1 MMNFILTDE
10 YFKARGSVR
19 TKRPTPLQTLSCARN
34 DSACF
39 HLLAETGTRCILDP
53 GTSPALTY
61 ELGLPRFRIAV
72 EAPFACT
79 VRTEGYLEDENGIPC
94 AEVLHNVPQTYEGG
108 LFAPAH
114 ILVDVPADAKA
125 GQYLITVRVFRAV
138 GAFAEEKVFEG
149 ALTLNVCSYVLPS
162 PQQWRC
168 HLDLWQHNSNIAR
181 TFGTELWS
189 DEHFAKMEQVIA
201 TLSDLGQRSV
211 TVVAGDC
218 PWRGWGCYLL
228 KDHPAT
234 LFEYSMILIRRE
246 KDGSFSYDFSALR
259 RYIELCFSYGIRGDI
274 TVYGLMGIWSHMPL
288 FPGSAPEDYPEQVLI
303 RYLDES
309 DGCYHYLEKTEDILS
324 YIRALFA
331 LFREMG
337 VFHLVRIGADEP
349 SDLNAYNKNVALLR
363 SVAPDIQFKMA
374 LDKTSAIQTFSPDT
388 DDIAAS
394 FPCSCENRALLHKV
408 REENEKRRILF
419 YVCNIPKNE
428 PNTVLKSELYECTAL
443 AAIGY
448 LFGFDGF
455 LRWAYT
461 CWTQDPLKDIRYNNT
476 ALPAGDVNFLYP
488 AKSGGVL
495 FSIRY
500 FALRKMLQI
509 YEMLHL
515 LKDSGR
521 EEAIENALELIL
533 KNKDV
538 STYMKDDFC
547 TNEGIFSEENK
558 DYLAFYD
565 ALLRAL
571 TEGNG

>member
-1 MMNFILTDE
+1 MNIILTDE

-19 TKRPTPLQTLSCARN
+19 AKPPVPVKELFSARN
-34 DSACF
+34 DSVCF
-39 HLLAETGTRCILDP
+39 QLLIDTGTRCILNP

-125 GQYLITVRVFRAV
+125 GQYPITVRVFRAV

-149 ALTLNVCSYVLPS
+149 ALTLNVFPYVLPS

-201 TLSDLGQRSV
+201 TLADLGQRSI
-211 TVVAGDC
+211 TVVVGDC

-234 LFEYSMILIRRE
+234 LFEYSMIAVTKE
-246 KDGSFSYDFSALR
+246 KDGNFSYDFSVLK

-274 TVYGLMGIWSHMPL
+274 TLYGLMGIWSHMPL
-288 FPGSAPEDYPEQVLI
+288 FAGSAPEDYPEKVLI
-303 RYLDES
+303 RYLDEA
-309 DGCYHYLEKTEDILS
+309 DGCFKYLKKTEDILA
-324 YIRALFA
+324 YIRALFDA
-331 LFREMG
+331 LREMG
-337 VFHLVRIGADEP
+337 VFDLVRIGADEP
-349 SDLNAYNKNVALLR
+349 ADLAAYRKNVALLR
-363 SVAPDIQFKMA
+363 SMAPDIKFKMA
-374 LDKTSAIQTFSPDT
+374 LDKTAAIRTFCEDT
-388 DDIAAS
+388 DDLAAS

-408 REENEKRRILF
+408 KEENEKRRILF
-419 YVCNIPKNE
+419 YVCNIPKNA

-448 LFGFDGF
+448 RFGFDGF

-461 CWTQDPLKDIRYNNT
+461 CWTERPLEDIRYNNT

-515 LKDSGR
+515 LKDRGR
-521 EEAIENALELIL
+521 EDAIEEALSLIL
-533 KNKDV
+533 KNKEV

-558 DYLAFYD
+558 DYLAFYNV
-565 ALLRAL
+565 LLRAL

>member
-19 TKRPTPLQTLSCARN
+19 AKRPAPLQTLSCARN

-39 HLLAETGTRCILDP
+39 QLLAETGTRCILDP

-94 AEVLHNVPQTYEGG
+94 AEVLHNGPQTYEGG

-125 GQYLITVRVFRAV
+125 GQYPITVRVFRAV
-138 GAFAEEKVFEG
+138 GAFAEEKVFEST
-149 ALTLNVCSYVLPS
+149 LTLNVCSYVLPS

-201 TLSDLGQRSV
+201 TLADLGQRSI
-211 TVVAGDC
+211 TVVVGDC

-234 LFEYSMILIRRE
+234 LFEYSMIAVTKE
-246 KDGSFSYDFSALR
+246 KDGRFSYDFSALK

-274 TVYGLMGIWSHMPL
+274 TLYGLMGIWSHMPL
-288 FPGSAPEDYPEQVLI
+288 FAGSTPEDYPEQVLI
-303 RYLDES
+303 RYLDEA
-309 DGCYHYLEKTEDILS
+309 DGCFKYLKKTEDILA
-324 YIRALFA
+324 YIRALFDA
-331 LFREMG
+331 LREMG
-337 VFHLVRIGADEP
+337 VFDLVRIGADEP
-349 SDLNAYNKNVALLR
+349 SDLAAYRKNVALLR
-363 SVAPDIQFKMA
+363 SLAPDIHFKMA
-374 LDKTSAIQTFSPDT
+374 LDKTAAIRTFCEDT

-394 FPCSCENRALLHKV
+394 FPCSCENRALLKDV
-408 REENEKRRILF
+408 KQKKGTRLLF
-419 YVCNIPKNE
+419 YVCNIPKNA
-428 PNTVLKSELYECTAL
+428 PNTVLHNELYESTAL

-476 ALPAGDVNFLYP
+476 ALPAGDVNFVYP
-488 AKSGGVL
+488 AKNGGVL
-495 FSIRY
+495 FSVRY

-515 LKDSGR
+515 LKDRGR
-521 EEAIENALELIL
+521 EDAIEEALSLIL
-533 KNKDV
+533 KNKEV
-538 STYMKDDFC
+538 STYMKDEFC

-558 DYLAFYD
+558 DYLAFYNV
-565 ALLRAL
+565 LLRAL

>member
-1 MMNFILTDE
+1 MNIILTDE

-19 TKRPTPLQTLSCARN
+19 AKPPVPVKELFSARN
-34 DSACF
+34 DSVCF
-39 HLLAETGTRCILDP
+39 QLLIDSGTRCILNA

-61 ELGLPRFRIAV
+61 EAGLSRLRVAV
-72 EAPFACT
+72 DSPFPCT
-79 VRTEGYLEDENGIPC
+79 VRTEGYLKDENGVPC
-94 AEVLHNVPQTYEGG
+94 AEILWESPQTYEGG

-114 ILVDVPADAKA
+114 ILIDVPADAKP
-125 GQYLITVRVFRAV
+125 GQYAVTVRFFEAKGARGERKIFEETLPFTVFP
-138 GAFAEEKVFEG
+138 
-149 ALTLNVCSYVLPS
+149 YVLPS

-181 TFGTELWS
+181 TFGVEPWS
-189 DEHFAKMEQVIA
+189 DEHFVEMEKVIA
-201 TLSDLGQRSV
+201 TLSDLGQKSV

-234 LFEYSMILIRRE
+234 LFEYSMIFVRRE

-288 FPGSAPEDYPEQVLI
+288 FAGSTPEDYPEQVLI
-303 RYLDES
+303 RYLDEA
-309 DGCYHYLEKTEDILS
+309 DGCFKYLKKTEDILA
-324 YIRALFA
+324 YIRALFDA
-331 LFREMG
+331 LREMG
-337 VFHLVRIGADEP
+337 VFDLVRIGADEP
-349 SDLNAYNKNVALLR
+349 ADLAAYRKNVALLR
-363 SVAPDIQFKMA
+363 SLAPDIHFKMA
-374 LDKTSAIQTFSPDT
+374 LDKTAAIRTFCENT

-394 FPCSCENRALLHKV
+394 FPCSCENRALLKDV
-408 REENEKRRILF
+408 KQKKGTRLLF
-419 YVCNIPKNE
+419 YVCNIPKNA
-428 PNTVLKSELYECTAL
+428 PNTVLHNELYESTAL

-515 LKDSGR
+515 LKDRGR
-521 EEAIENALELIL
+521 EEAIEEALSLIL

>member
-1 MMNFILTDE
+1 M
-10 YFKARGSVR
+10 
-19 TKRPTPLQTLSCARN
+19 
-34 DSACF
+34 
-39 HLLAETGTRCILDP
+39 
-53 GTSPALTY
+53 
-61 ELGLPRFRIAV
+61 IAV
-72 EAPFACT
+72 T
-79 VRTEGYLEDENGIPC
+79 
-94 AEVLHNVPQTYEGG
+94 
-108 LFAPAH
+108 
-114 ILVDVPADAKA
+114 K
-125 GQYLITVRVFRAV
+125 
-138 GAFAEEKVFEG
+138 
-149 ALTLNVCSYVLPS
+149 
-162 PQQWRC
+162 
-168 HLDLWQHNSNIAR
+168 
-181 TFGTELWS
+181 
-189 DEHFAKMEQVIA
+189 
-201 TLSDLGQRSV
+201 
-211 TVVAGDC
+211 
-218 PWRGWGCYLL
+218 
-228 KDHPAT
+228 
-234 LFEYSMILIRRE
+234 E
-246 KDGSFSYDFSALR
+246 KDGRFSYDFSALR

-363 SVAPDIQFKMA
+363 SVAPDIKFKMA
-374 LDKTSAIQTFSPDT
+374 LDKTAAIRTFCEDT

-394 FPCSCENRALLHKV
+394 FPCSCENRALLKDV
-408 REENEKRRILF
+408 KQKKGTRLLF
-419 YVCNIPKNE
+419 YVCNIPKNS
-428 PNTVLKSELYECTAL
+428 PNTVLHNELYESTAL

-461 CWTQDPLKDIRYNNT
+461 CWTQNPLKDIRYNNT

-515 LKDSGR
+515 LKDRGR
-521 EEAIENALELIL
+521 EEAIGNALSLIL
-533 KNKDV
+533 KNKEV

-558 DYLAFYD
+558 RLSR
-565 ALLRAL
+565 LL
-571 TEGNG
+571 

>member
-1 MMNFILTDE
+1 MNIILTDE

-19 TKRPTPLQTLSCARN
+19 AKPPVPVKELFSARN
-34 DSACF
+34 DSVCF
-39 HLLAETGTRCILDP
+39 QLLIDSGTRCILNA

-61 ELGLPRFRIAV
+61 EAGLSRLRVAV
-72 EAPFACT
+72 DSPFPCT
-79 VRTEGYLEDENGIPC
+79 VRTEGYLKDENGVPC
-94 AEVLHNVPQTYEGG
+94 AEILWESPQTYEGG

-114 ILVDVPADAKA
+114 ILIDVPADAKP
-125 GQYLITVRVFRAV
+125 GQYAVTVRFFEAKGARGERKIFEETLPFTVFP
-138 GAFAEEKVFEG
+138 
-149 ALTLNVCSYVLPS
+149 YVLPS

-181 TFGTELWS
+181 TFGVEPWS
-189 DEHFAKMEQVIA
+189 DEHFVEMEKVIA

-288 FPGSAPEDYPEQVLI
+288 FPGTAPEDYPEQVLI
-303 RYLDES
+303 RYLDEA

-324 YIRALFA
+324 YIRALFS

-363 SVAPDIQFKMA
+363 SVAPDIKFKMA

-394 FPCSCENRALLHKV
+394 FPCSCENRALLKDV
-408 REENEKRRILF
+408 KQKKGTRLLF
-419 YVCNIPKNE
+419 YVCNIPKNA
-428 PNTVLKSELYECTAL
+428 PNTVLHNELYESTAL

-461 CWTQDPLKDIRYNNT
+461 CWTERPLEDIRYNNT

-515 LKDSGR
+515 LKDRGR
-521 EEAIENALELIL
+521 EEAIEGALSLIL
-533 KNKDV
+533 KNKEV

>member
-19 TKRPTPLQTLSCARN
+19 AKRPAPLQTLSCARN

-39 HLLAETGTRCILDP
+39 QLLAETGTRCILDP

-125 GQYLITVRVFRAV
+125 GQYPITVRVFRAV

-201 TLSDLGQRSV
+201 TLADLGQRSI
-211 TVVAGDC
+211 TVVVGDC

-234 LFEYSMILIRRE
+234 LFEYSMIAVTKE
-246 KDGSFSYDFSALR
+246 KDGRFSYDFSVLK

-274 TVYGLMGIWSHMPL
+274 TLYGLMGIWSHMPL
-288 FPGSAPEDYPEQVLI
+288 FAGSTPEDYPEKVLI
-303 RYLDES
+303 RYLDEA
-309 DGCYHYLEKTEDILS
+309 DGCFKYLKKTEDILS
-324 YIRALFA
+324 YIRALFS

-363 SVAPDIQFKMA
+363 SVAPDIKFKMA

-428 PNTVLKSELYECTAL
+428 PNTVFKSELYECTAL

-461 CWTQDPLKDIRYNNT
+461 CWTERPLEDIRYNNT
-476 ALPAGDVNFLYP
+476 ALPAGDVNFVYP
-488 AKSGGVL
+488 AKNGGVL
-495 FSIRY
+495 YSVRY
-500 FALRKMLQI
+500 FALKRMLQLM
-509 YEMLHL
+509 EAMQLLH
-515 LKDSGR
+515 DRGR
-521 EEAIENALELIL
+521 RQDVEAALPLIL
-533 KNKDV
+533 KNTDV
-538 STYMKDDFC
+538 SSWMQDDFF
-547 TNEGIFSEENK
+547 TKEGILSHDPADYTAFRKTLLQLLSEEA
-558 DYLAFYD
+558 D
-565 ALLRAL
+565 
-571 TEGNG
+571 

>member
-19 TKRPTPLQTLSCARN
+19 AKRPAPLQTLSCARN

-39 HLLAETGTRCILDP
+39 QLLAETGTRCILDP
-53 GTSPALTY
+53 GTSPALSY

-108 LFAPAH
+108 LYAPAH

-201 TLSDLGQRSV
+201 TLADLGQRSI
-211 TVVAGDC
+211 TVVVGDC

-234 LFEYSMILIRRE
+234 LFEYSMIAVTKE
-246 KDGSFSYDFSALR
+246 KDGRFSYDFSALK

-274 TVYGLMGIWSHMPL
+274 TLYGLMGIWSHMPL
-288 FPGSAPEDYPEQVLI
+288 FAGSAPEDYPEQVLI
-303 RYLDES
+303 RYLDEA
-309 DGCYHYLEKTEDILS
+309 DGCFKYLKKTEDILA
-324 YIRALFA
+324 YIRALFDA
-331 LFREMG
+331 LREMG
-337 VFHLVRIGADEP
+337 VFDLVRIGADEP
-349 SDLNAYNKNVALLR
+349 SDLAAYRKNVALLR
-363 SVAPDIQFKMA
+363 SLAPDIKFKMA
-374 LDKTSAIQTFSPDT
+374 LDKTAAIRTFCEDT

-394 FPCSCENRALLHKV
+394 FPCSCENRALLKDV
-408 REENEKRRILF
+408 KQKKGTRLLF
-419 YVCNIPKNE
+419 YVCNIPKNA
-428 PNTVLKSELYECTAL
+428 PNTVLHNELYESTAL

-515 LKDSGR
+515 LKDRGR
-521 EEAIENALELIL
+521 EEAIEGALALIL

>member
-1 MMNFILTDE
+1 MNIILTDE

-19 TKRPTPLQTLSCARN
+19 AKPPVPVKELFSARN
-34 DSACF
+34 DSVCF
-39 HLLAETGTRCILDP
+39 QLLIDSGTRCILNA

-61 ELGLPRFRIAV
+61 EAGLSRLRVAV
-72 EAPFACT
+72 DSPFPCT
-79 VRTEGYLEDENGIPC
+79 VRTEGYLKDENGVPC
-94 AEVLHNVPQTYEGG
+94 AEILWESPQTYEGG

-114 ILVDVPADAKA
+114 ILIDVPADAKP
-125 GQYLITVRVFRAV
+125 GQYAVTVRFFEAKGARGERKIFEETLPFTVFP
-138 GAFAEEKVFEG
+138 
-149 ALTLNVCSYVLPS
+149 YVLPS

-201 TLSDLGQRSV
+201 TLADLGQRSI
-211 TVVAGDC
+211 TVVVGDC

-234 LFEYSMILIRRE
+234 LFEYSMIAVTQE
-246 KDGSFSYDFSALR
+246 KDGRFSYDFSALR

-288 FPGSAPEDYPEQVLI
+288 FPGTAPEDYPEQVLI
-303 RYLDES
+303 RYLDEA
-309 DGCYHYLEKTEDILS
+309 DGCFKYLKKTEDILA
-324 YIRALFA
+324 YIRALFDA
-331 LFREMG
+331 LREMG
-337 VFHLVRIGADEP
+337 VFDLVRIGADEP
-349 SDLNAYNKNVALLR
+349 ADLAAYRKNVALLR
-363 SVAPDIQFKMA
+363 SLAPDIKFKMA

-394 FPCSCENRALLHKV
+394 FPCSCENRALLKDV
-408 REENEKRRILF
+408 KQKKGTRLLF
-419 YVCNIPKNE
+419 YVCNIPKNA
-428 PNTVLKSELYECTAL
+428 PNTVLHNELYESTAL

-461 CWTQDPLKDIRYNNT
+461 CWTERPLEEIRYNNT
-476 ALPAGDVNFLYP
+476 ALPAGDVNFVYP

-495 FSIRY
+495 FSVRY

-515 LKDSGR
+515 LKDRGR
-521 EEAIENALELIL
+521 EDAIEEALSLIL
-533 KNKDV
+533 KNKEV

-558 DYLAFYD
+558 DYLAFYNV
-565 ALLRAL
+565 LLRAL

>member
-19 TKRPTPLQTLSCARN
+19 AKRPAPLQTLSCARN

-39 HLLAETGTRCILDP
+39 QLLAETGTRCILDP
-53 GTSPALTY
+53 GTSPALSY

-125 GQYLITVRVFRAV
+125 GQYPITVRVFRAV
-138 GAFAEEKVFEG
+138 GAFAEEKVFEST
-149 ALTLNVCSYVLPS
+149 LTLNVCSYVLPS

-201 TLSDLGQRSV
+201 TLADLGQRSI
-211 TVVAGDC
+211 TVVVGDC

-234 LFEYSMILIRRE
+234 LFEYSMIAVTKE
-246 KDGSFSYDFSALR
+246 KDGRFSYDFSALR

-274 TVYGLMGIWSHMPL
+274 TLYGLMGIWSHMPL
-288 FPGSAPEDYPEQVLI
+288 FAGSTPEDYPEQVLI
-303 RYLDES
+303 RYLDEA
-309 DGCYHYLEKTEDILS
+309 DGCFKYLKKTEDILA
-324 YIRALFA
+324 YIRALFDA
-331 LFREMG
+331 LRKMG
-337 VFHLVRIGADEP
+337 VFDLVRIGADEP
-349 SDLNAYNKNVALLR
+349 SDLAAYRKNVALLR
-363 SVAPDIQFKMA
+363 SLAPDIKFKMA
-374 LDKTSAIQTFSPDT
+374 LDKTAAIRTFCEDT

-394 FPCSCENRALLHKV
+394 FPCSCENRALLKDV
-408 REENEKRRILF
+408 KQKKGTRLLF
-419 YVCNIPKNE
+419 YVCNIPKNA
-428 PNTVLKSELYECTAL
+428 PNTVLHNELYESTAL

-515 LKDSGR
+515 LKDRGR
-521 EEAIENALELIL
+521 EDAIEGALSLIL

>member
-19 TKRPTPLQTLSCARN
+19 AKRPAPLQTLSCARN

-39 HLLAETGTRCILDP
+39 QLLAETGTRCILDP
-53 GTSPALTY
+53 GTSPALSY

-125 GQYLITVRVFRAV
+125 GQYPITVRVFRAV
-138 GAFAEEKVFEG
+138 GAFAEEKVFEST
-149 ALTLNVCSYVLPS
+149 LTLNVCSYVLPS

-201 TLSDLGQRSV
+201 TLADLGQRSI
-211 TVVAGDC
+211 TVVVGDC

-234 LFEYSMILIRRE
+234 LFEYSMIAVTKE
-246 KDGSFSYDFSALR
+246 KDGRFSYDFSALK

-274 TVYGLMGIWSHMPL
+274 TLYGLMGIWSHMPL
-288 FPGSAPEDYPEQVLI
+288 FAGSAPEDYPEQVLI
-303 RYLDES
+303 RYLDEA
-309 DGCYHYLEKTEDILS
+309 DGCFKYLKKTEDILA
-324 YIRALFA
+324 YIRALFDA
-331 LFREMG
+331 LREMG
-337 VFHLVRIGADEP
+337 VFDLVRIGADEP
-349 SDLNAYNKNVALLR
+349 SDLAAYRKNVALLR
-363 SVAPDIQFKMA
+363 SLAPDIKFKMA
-374 LDKTSAIQTFSPDT
+374 LDKTAAIRTFCEDT

-394 FPCSCENRALLHKV
+394 FPCSCENRALLKDV
-408 REENEKRRILF
+408 KQKKGTRLLF
-419 YVCNIPKNE
+419 YVCNIPKNA
-428 PNTVLKSELYECTAL
+428 PNTVLHNELYESTAL

-515 LKDSGR
+515 LKDRGR
-521 EEAIENALELIL
+521 EEAIEGALSLIL
-533 KNKDV
+533 KNKEV

>member
-19 TKRPTPLQTLSCARN
+19 AKRPAPLQTLSCARN

-39 HLLAETGTRCILDP
+39 QLLAETGTRCILDP

-79 VRTEGYLEDENGIPC
+79 VRPEGYLEDENGIPC
-94 AEVLHNVPQTYEGG
+94 AEVLHNGPQTYEGG
-108 LFAPAH
+108 LYAPAH

-125 GQYLITVRVFRAV
+125 GQYPITVRVFRAV

-201 TLSDLGQRSV
+201 TLADLGQRSI
-211 TVVAGDC
+211 TVVVGDC

-234 LFEYSMILIRRE
+234 LFEYSMIAVTKE
-246 KDGSFSYDFSALR
+246 KDGRFSYDFSALK

-274 TVYGLMGIWSHMPL
+274 TLYGLMGIWSHMPL
-288 FPGSAPEDYPEQVLI
+288 FAGSTPEDYPEQVLI
-303 RYLDES
+303 RYLDEA
-309 DGCYHYLEKTEDILS
+309 DGCFKYLKKTEDILA
-324 YIRALFA
+324 YIRALFDA
-331 LFREMG
+331 LREMG
-337 VFHLVRIGADEP
+337 VFDLVRIGADEP
-349 SDLNAYNKNVALLR
+349 ADLAAYRKNVALLR
-363 SVAPDIQFKMA
+363 SLAPDIRFKMA
-374 LDKTSAIQTFSPDT
+374 LDKTAAIRTFCEDT

-394 FPCSCENRALLHKV
+394 FPCSCENRTLLKDV
-408 REENEKRRILF
+408 KQKKGTRLLF
-419 YVCNIPKNE
+419 YVCNIPKNA
-428 PNTVLKSELYECTAL
+428 PNTVLHNELYESTVL

-461 CWTQDPLKDIRYNNT
+461 CWTERPLEDIRYNNT

-515 LKDSGR
+515 LKDRGR
-521 EEAIENALELIL
+521 EEAIGNALSLIL
-533 KNKDV
+533 KNKEV

>member
-1 MMNFILTDE
+1 MNIILTDE

-19 TKRPTPLQTLSCARN
+19 AKPPVPVKELFSARN
-34 DSACF
+34 DSVCF
-39 HLLAETGTRCILDP
+39 QLLIDSGTRCILNA

-61 ELGLPRFRIAV
+61 EAGLSRLRVAV
-72 EAPFACT
+72 DSPFPCT
-79 VRTEGYLEDENGIPC
+79 VRTEGYLKDENGVPC
-94 AEVLHNVPQTYEGG
+94 AEILWESPQTYEGG

-114 ILVDVPADAKA
+114 ILIDVPADAKP
-125 GQYLITVRVFRAV
+125 GQYAVTVRFFEAKGARGERKIFEETLPFTVFP
-138 GAFAEEKVFEG
+138 
-149 ALTLNVCSYVLPS
+149 YVLPS

-181 TFGTELWS
+181 TFGVEPWS
-189 DEHFAKMEQVIA
+189 DEHFVEMEKVIA
-201 TLSDLGQRSV
+201 TLSDLGQKSV

-234 LFEYSMILIRRE
+234 LFEYSMIFVRRE

-288 FPGSAPEDYPEQVLI
+288 FPGTAPEDYPEQVLI
-303 RYLDES
+303 RYLDEA
-309 DGCYHYLEKTEDILS
+309 DGCFKYLKKTEDILA
-324 YIRALFA
+324 YIRALFDA
-331 LFREMG
+331 LREMG
-337 VFHLVRIGADEP
+337 VFDLVRIGADEP
-349 SDLNAYNKNVALLR
+349 ADLAAYRKNVALLR
-363 SVAPDIQFKMA
+363 SLAPDIRFKMA
-374 LDKTSAIQTFSPDT
+374 LDKTAAIRTFCEDT

-394 FPCSCENRALLHKV
+394 FPCSCENHALLKDV
-408 REENEKRRILF
+408 KQKKGTRLLF
-419 YVCNIPKNE
+419 YVCNIPKNA
-428 PNTVLKSELYECTAL
+428 PNTVLHNELYESTAL

-461 CWTQDPLKDIRYNNT
+461 CWTERPLEDIRYNNT

-515 LKDSGR
+515 LKDRGR
-521 EEAIENALELIL
+521 EEAIGNALALIL

>member
-1 MMNFILTDE
+1 MNIILTDE

-19 TKRPTPLQTLSCARN
+19 AKPPVPVKELFSARN
-34 DSACF
+34 DSVCF
-39 HLLAETGTRCILDP
+39 QLLIDSGTRCILNA

-61 ELGLPRFRIAV
+61 EAGLSRLRVAV
-72 EAPFACT
+72 DSPFPCT
-79 VRTEGYLEDENGIPC
+79 VRTEGYLKDENGVPC
-94 AEVLHNVPQTYEGG
+94 AEILWESPQTYEGG

-114 ILVDVPADAKA
+114 ILIDVPADAKP
-125 GQYLITVRVFRAV
+125 GQYAVTVRFFEAKGARGERKIFEETLPFTVFP
-138 GAFAEEKVFEG
+138 
-149 ALTLNVCSYVLPS
+149 YVLPS

-181 TFGTELWS
+181 TFGVEPWS
-189 DEHFAKMEQVIA
+189 DEHFVEMEKVIA
-201 TLSDLGQRSV
+201 TLSDLGQKSV

-234 LFEYSMILIRRE
+234 LFEYSMIAVTKE
-246 KDGSFSYDFSALR
+246 KDGRFSYDFSVLK

-274 TVYGLMGIWSHMPL
+274 TLYGLMGIWSHMPL
-288 FPGSAPEDYPEQVLI
+288 FAGSAPEDYPEQVLI
-303 RYLDES
+303 RYLDEA
-309 DGCYHYLEKTEDILS
+309 DGCFKYLKKTEDILA
-324 YIRALFA
+324 YIRALFDA
-331 LFREMG
+331 LREMG
-337 VFHLVRIGADEP
+337 VFDLVRIGADEP
-349 SDLNAYNKNVALLR
+349 ADLAAYRKNVALLR
-363 SVAPDIQFKMA
+363 SLAPDIKFKMA
-374 LDKTSAIQTFSPDT
+374 LDKTTAIRTFCEDT

-394 FPCSCENRALLHKV
+394 FPCSCENRALLKDV
-408 REENEKRRILF
+408 KQKKGTRLLF
-419 YVCNIPKNE
+419 YVCNIPKNA
-428 PNTVLKSELYECTAL
+428 PNTVLHNELYESTAL

-461 CWTQDPLKDIRYNNT
+461 CWTERPLEDIRYNNT

-515 LKDSGR
+515 LKDRGR
-521 EEAIENALELIL
+521 EEAIEGALSLIL
-533 KNKDV
+533 KNKEV

>member
-19 TKRPTPLQTLSCARN
+19 AKRPAPLQTLSCARN

-39 HLLAETGTRCILDP
+39 QLLAETGTRCILDP
-53 GTSPALTY
+53 GTSPALSY

-125 GQYLITVRVFRAV
+125 GQYPITVRVFRAV
-138 GAFAEEKVFEG
+138 GAFAEEKVFEST
-149 ALTLNVCSYVLPS
+149 LTLNVCSYVLPS

-201 TLSDLGQRSV
+201 TLADLGQRSI

-234 LFEYSMILIRRE
+234 LFEYSMIAVTKE
-246 KDGSFSYDFSALR
+246 KDGRFSYDFSALK

-274 TVYGLMGIWSHMPL
+274 TLYGLMGIWSHMPL
-288 FPGSAPEDYPEQVLI
+288 FAGSAPEDYPEQVLI
-303 RYLDES
+303 RYLDEA
-309 DGCYHYLEKTEDILS
+309 DGCFKYLKKTEDILA
-324 YIRALFA
+324 YIRALFDA
-331 LFREMG
+331 LREMG
-337 VFHLVRIGADEP
+337 VFDLVRIGADEP
-349 SDLNAYNKNVALLR
+349 SDLAAYRKNVALLR
-363 SVAPDIQFKMA
+363 SLAPDIKFKMA
-374 LDKTSAIQTFSPDT
+374 LDKTAAIRTFCEDT

-394 FPCSCENRALLHKV
+394 FPCSCENRALLKDV
-408 REENEKRRILF
+408 KQKKGTRLLF
-419 YVCNIPKNE
+419 YVCNIPKNA
-428 PNTVLKSELYECTAL
+428 PNTVLHNELYESTAL

-515 LKDSGR
+515 LKDRGR
-521 EEAIENALELIL
+521 EDAIEGALSLIL
-533 KNKDV
+533 KNKEV

>member
-1 MMNFILTDE
+1 MNIILTDE

-19 TKRPTPLQTLSCARN
+19 AKRPAPLQMLSCARN

-39 HLLAETGTRCILDP
+39 QLLAETGTRCILNP
-53 GTSPALTY
+53 GNSPALSY
-61 ELGLPRFRIAV
+61 KLSLPRFRIAV

-114 ILVDVPADAKA
+114 ILIDVPADAKP
-125 GQYLITVRVFRAV
+125 GQYAVTVRLFEAK
-138 GAFAEEKVFEG
+138 GAREERKVFEETLP
-149 ALTLNVCSYVLPS
+149 LTVFPYVLPS

-181 TFGTELWS
+181 TFGVEPWS

-201 TLSDLGQRSV
+201 TLADLGQRSI
-211 TVVAGDC
+211 TVVVGDC

-234 LFEYSMILIRRE
+234 LFEYSMIAVTKE
-246 KDGSFSYDFSALR
+246 KDGHFSYDFSALK

-274 TVYGLMGIWSHMPL
+274 TLYGLMGIWSHMPL
-288 FPGSAPEDYPEQVLI
+288 FSGSTPEDYPEQVLI
-303 RYLDES
+303 RYLDEA
-309 DGCYHYLEKTEDILS
+309 DGCFKYLKKTEDILA
-324 YIRALFA
+324 YIRALFDA
-331 LFREMG
+331 LREMG
-337 VFHLVRIGADEP
+337 VFDLVRIGADEP

-363 SVAPDIQFKMA
+363 SVAPDIKFKMA
-374 LDKTSAIQTFSPDT
+374 LDKTAAIRTFCEDT

-394 FPCSCENRALLHKV
+394 FPCSCENRALLKDV
-408 REENEKRRILF
+408 KQKKGTRLLF
-419 YVCNIPKNE
+419 YVCNIPKNA

-461 CWTQDPLKDIRYNNT
+461 CWTERPLEDIRYNNT
-476 ALPAGDVNFLYP
+476 ALPAGDVNFVYP
-488 AKSGGVL
+488 AKNGGVL
-495 FSIRY
+495 YSVRY
-500 FALRKMLQI
+500 FALKRMLQLK
-509 YEMLHL
+509 EAMQLLH
-515 LKDSGR
+515 DRGR
-521 EEAIENALELIL
+521 RQDVEAALPLIL
-533 KNKDV
+533 KNTDV
-538 STYMKDDFC
+538 SSYMQDDFF
-547 TNEGIFSEENK
+547 TKEGILSHDPADYTAFRKTLLRLLSEEA
-558 DYLAFYD
+558 D
-565 ALLRAL
+565 
-571 TEGNG
+571 

>member
-1 MMNFILTDE
+1 M
-10 YFKARGSVR
+10 
-19 TKRPTPLQTLSCARN
+19 
-34 DSACF
+34 
-39 HLLAETGTRCILDP
+39 
-53 GTSPALTY
+53 
-61 ELGLPRFRIAV
+61 
-72 EAPFACT
+72 
-79 VRTEGYLEDENGIPC
+79 RTEGYLEDENGIPC

-108 LFAPAH
+108 LYAPAH

-201 TLSDLGQRSV
+201 TLADLGQRSI
-211 TVVAGDC
+211 TVVVGDC

-234 LFEYSMILIRRE
+234 LFEYSMIAVTKE
-246 KDGSFSYDFSALR
+246 KDGRFSYDFSALK

-274 TVYGLMGIWSHMPL
+274 TLYGLMGIWSHMPL
-288 FPGSAPEDYPEQVLI
+288 FAGSAPEDYPEQVLI
-303 RYLDES
+303 RYLDEA
-309 DGCYHYLEKTEDILS
+309 DGCFKYLKKTEDILA
-324 YIRALFA
+324 YIRALFDA
-331 LFREMG
+331 LREMG
-337 VFHLVRIGADEP
+337 VFDLVRIGADEP
-349 SDLNAYNKNVALLR
+349 SDLAAYRKNVALLR
-363 SVAPDIQFKMA
+363 SLAPDIKFKMA
-374 LDKTSAIQTFSPDT
+374 LDKTAAIRTFCEDT

-394 FPCSCENRALLHKV
+394 FPCSCENRALLKDVKQKKGTRLH
-408 REENEKRRILF
+408 F
-419 YVCNIPKNE
+419 YVCNIPKNA
-428 PNTVLKSELYECTAL
+428 PNTVLHNELYESTAL

-461 CWTQDPLKDIRYNNT
+461 CWTQDPMKDIRYNNT

-515 LKDSGR
+515 LKDRGR
-521 EEAIENALELIL
+521 EDAIEGALALIL

>member
-1 MMNFILTDE
+1 MNIILTDE

-19 TKRPTPLQTLSCARN
+19 AKPPVPVKELFSARN
-34 DSACF
+34 DSVCF
-39 HLLAETGTRCILDP
+39 QLLIDSGTRCILNA

-61 ELGLPRFRIAV
+61 EAGLSRLRVAV
-72 EAPFACT
+72 DSPFPCT
-79 VRTEGYLEDENGIPC
+79 VRTEGYLKDENGVPC
-94 AEVLHNVPQTYEGG
+94 AEILWESPQTYEGG

-114 ILVDVPADAKA
+114 ILIDVPADAKP
-125 GQYLITVRVFRAV
+125 GQYAVTVRFFEAKGARGERKIFEETLPFTVFP
-138 GAFAEEKVFEG
+138 
-149 ALTLNVCSYVLPS
+149 YVLPS

-181 TFGTELWS
+181 TFGVEPWS
-189 DEHFAKMEQVIA
+189 DEHFVEMEKVIA
-201 TLSDLGQRSV
+201 TLSDLGQKSV

-234 LFEYSMILIRRE
+234 LFEYSMIFVRRE

-288 FPGSAPEDYPEQVLI
+288 FPGTAPEDYPEQVLI
-303 RYLDES
+303 RYLDEA
-309 DGCYHYLEKTEDILS
+309 DGCFKYLKKTEDILS
-324 YIRALFA
+324 YIRALFS

-363 SVAPDIQFKMA
+363 SVAPDIKFKMA

-388 DDIAAS
+388 DDITAS

-428 PNTVLKSELYECTAL
+428 PNTVLRSELYECTAL

-461 CWTQDPLKDIRYNNT
+461 CWTERPLEDIRYNNT
-476 ALPAGDVNFLYP
+476 ALPAGDVNFVYP
-488 AKSGGVL
+488 AKNGGVL
-495 FSIRY
+495 YSVRY
-500 FALRKMLQI
+500 FALKRMLQLM
-509 YEMLHL
+509 EAMQL
-515 LKDSGR
+515 LSDRGR
-521 EEAIENALELIL
+521 GQDVEAALPLIL
-533 KNKDV
+533 KNTDV
-538 STYMKDDFC
+538 SSWMQDDFF
-547 TNEGIFSEENK
+547 TKEGILSHDPADYTAFRKTLLQLLSEEA
-558 DYLAFYD
+558 D
-565 ALLRAL
+565 
-571 TEGNG
+571 

>member
-19 TKRPTPLQTLSCARN
+19 AKRPAPLQTLSCARN

-39 HLLAETGTRCILDP
+39 QLLAETGTRCILDP

-125 GQYLITVRVFRAV
+125 GQYPITVRVFRAV

-201 TLSDLGQRSV
+201 TLADLGQRSI
-211 TVVAGDC
+211 TVVVGDC

-234 LFEYSMILIRRE
+234 LFEYSMIAVTKE
-246 KDGSFSYDFSALR
+246 KDGRFSYDFSALK

-274 TVYGLMGIWSHMPL
+274 TLYGLMGIWSHMPL
-288 FPGSAPEDYPEQVLI
+288 FAGSAPEDYPEQVLI
-303 RYLDES
+303 RYLDEA
-309 DGCYHYLEKTEDILS
+309 DGCFKYLKKTEDILA
-324 YIRALFA
+324 YIRALFDA
-331 LFREMG
+331 LREMG
-337 VFHLVRIGADEP
+337 VFDLVRIGADEP
-349 SDLNAYNKNVALLR
+349 SDLAAYRKNVALLR
-363 SVAPDIQFKMA
+363 SLAPDIKFKMA
-374 LDKTSAIQTFSPDT
+374 LDKTAAIRTFCEDT

-394 FPCSCENRALLHKV
+394 FPCSCENCALLKDV
-408 REENEKRRILF
+408 KQKKGTRLLF
-419 YVCNIPKNE
+419 YVCNIPKNA
-428 PNTVLKSELYECTAL
+428 PNTVLHNELYESTAL

-515 LKDSGR
+515 LKDRGR
-521 EEAIENALELIL
+521 EDAIEGALSLIL

>member
-19 TKRPTPLQTLSCARN
+19 AKRPAPLQTLSCARN

-39 HLLAETGTRCILDP
+39 QLLAETGTRCILDP
-53 GTSPALTY
+53 GTSPALSY

-108 LFAPAH
+108 LYAPAH

-125 GQYLITVRVFRAV
+125 GQYPITVRVFRAV
-138 GAFAEEKVFEG
+138 GAFAEEKVFEST
-149 ALTLNVCSYVLPS
+149 LTLNVCSYVLPS

-201 TLSDLGQRSV
+201 TLADLGQRSI
-211 TVVAGDC
+211 TVVVGDC

-234 LFEYSMILIRRE
+234 LFEYSMIAVTKE
-246 KDGSFSYDFSALR
+246 KDGRFSYDFSALR

-274 TVYGLMGIWSHMPL
+274 TLYGLMGIWSHMPL
-288 FPGSAPEDYPEQVLI
+288 FAGSTPEDYPEQVLI
-303 RYLDES
+303 RYLDEA
-309 DGCYHYLEKTEDILS
+309 DGCFKYLKKTEDILA
-324 YIRALFA
+324 YIRALFDA
-331 LFREMG
+331 LRKMG
-337 VFHLVRIGADEP
+337 VFDLVRIGADEP
-349 SDLNAYNKNVALLR
+349 SDLAAYRKNVALLR
-363 SVAPDIQFKMA
+363 SLAPDIKFKMA
-374 LDKTSAIQTFSPDT
+374 LDKTAAIRTFCEDT

-394 FPCSCENRALLHKV
+394 FPCSCENRALLKDV
-408 REENEKRRILF
+408 KQKKGTRLLF
-419 YVCNIPKNE
+419 YVCNIPKNA
-428 PNTVLKSELYECTAL
+428 PNTVLHNELYESTAL

-515 LKDSGR
+515 LKDRGR
-521 EEAIENALELIL
+521 EEAIEGALSLIL
-533 KNKDV
+533 KNKEV

>member
-10 YFKARGSVR
+10 YFKARSSVR
-19 TKRPTPLQTLSCARN
+19 AKRPTPLQALSCARN

-39 HLLAETGTRCILDP
+39 QLLAETGTHCILNP
-53 GTSPALTY
+53 GTSPALSY
-61 ELGLPRFRIAV
+61 ELSLPRFRIAV

-94 AEVLHNVPQTYEGG
+94 AEVLHNGPQTYEGG

-125 GQYLITVRVFRAV
+125 GQYPITVRVFRAV

-201 TLSDLGQRSV
+201 TLADLGQRSI
-211 TVVAGDC
+211 TVVVGDC

-234 LFEYSMILIRRE
+234 LFEYSMIAVTKE
-246 KDGSFSYDFSALR
+246 KDGSFSYDFSALK

-274 TVYGLMGIWSHMPL
+274 TLYGLMGIWSHMPL
-288 FPGSAPEDYPEQVLI
+288 FAGGAPDDYPEKVLI
-303 RYLDES
+303 RYLDEA
-309 DGCYHYLEKTEDILS
+309 DGCFKYLKKTEDILA
-324 YIRALFA
+324 YIRALFDA
-331 LFREMG
+331 LREMG
-337 VFHLVRIGADEP
+337 VFDLVRIGADEP
-349 SDLNAYNKNVALLR
+349 SDLAAYRKNVALLR
-363 SVAPDIQFKMA
+363 SLAPDIRFKMA
-374 LDKTSAIQTFSPDT
+374 LDKTAAIRTFCEDT

-394 FPCSCENRALLHKV
+394 FPCSCENRALLKDV
-408 REENEKRRILF
+408 REKKGTRLLF
-419 YVCNIPKNE
+419 YVCNIPKNA
-428 PNTVLKSELYECTAL
+428 PNTVLHNELYESTAL

-448 LFGFDGF
+448 RFGFDGF

-461 CWTQDPLKDIRYNNT
+461 CWTQDPLRDIRYNNT

-515 LKDSGR
+515 LKDRGR
-521 EEAIENALELIL
+521 EDAIEGALSLIL
-533 KNKDV
+533 KNKEV